1 MRAEIKKAR
10 AKKEMKLNEKIFQ
23 CRKRSGLSQEELA
36 DRLGVSRQAV
46 SKWELGT
53 ALPELDKLKLL
64 AKTFGVSTD
73 WLLDDEQGI
82 PQAPRQETQPV
93 AQQRSWVEDVPG
105 VIGKLLRR
113 YGWLAGVYLGV
124 AGAAFL
130 GLGALAKFMVG
141 RMFSGFDS
149 DFFMAPEMGNMI
161 TNDPVSIMATVIM
174 VVGAVLLVGGIVLAV
189 ILKRKGKK

>member
-1 MRAEIKKAR
+1 
-10 AKKEMKLNEKIFQ
+10 MKLNEKIFQ

-36 DRLGVSRQAV
+36 ERVGVSRQAV

-73 WLLDDEQGI
+73 WLLDDEQDI
-82 PQAPRQETQPV
+82 QQETRQEAETV
-93 AQQRSWVEDVPG
+93 VQQRSWVEDVPG

-113 YGWLAGVYLGV
+113 YGWLFGVYLAV

-130 GLGALAKFMVG
+130 GLGALARYMVG
-141 RMFSGFDS
+141 RMFSGFES
-149 DFFMAPEMGNMI
+149 GYSMMPEMRSAISN
-161 TNDPVSIMATVIM
+161 NPVSVMGTVIM
-174 VVGAVLLVGGIVLAV
+174 VVGAVLLVAGIILAV
-189 ILKRKGKK
+189 ILKRKGKE

>member
-1 MRAEIKKAR
+1 
-10 AKKEMKLNEKIFQ
+10 MKLNEKIFQ

-36 DRLGVSRQAV
+36 DRVGVSRQAV

-73 WLLDDEQGI
+73 WLLDDEQEI
-82 PQAPRQETQPV
+82 PQAPRQEMPPV
-93 AQQRSWVEDVPG
+93 VERHSWVEDVPG

-113 YGWLAGVYLGV
+113 YGWLFGVYLAI
-124 AGAAFL
+124 AGGAFL
-130 GLGALAKFMVG
+130 GLGALARFMVG

-149 DFFMAPEMGNMI
+149 DLFMTPEMGNMI

-174 VVGAVLLVGGIVLAV
+174 AVGAVLLIGGIVLAV

>member
-1 MRAEIKKAR
+1 
-10 AKKEMKLNEKIFQ
+10 MKLNEKILQ

-36 DRLGVSRQAV
+36 DRLGVSRQVV

-82 PQAPRQETQPV
+82 PQEPRQETQPV

-189 ILKRKGKK
+189 ILKRKGRK

>member
-1 MRAEIKKAR
+1 
-10 AKKEMKLNEKIFQ
+10 MKLNEKIFQ

-36 DRLGVSRQAV
+36 DRVGVSRQAV

-53 ALPELDKLKLL
+53 ALPEPDKLKLL

-73 WLLDDEQGI
+73 WLLDDEQEI
-82 PQAPRQETQPV
+82 PQAPRQEMPPV
-93 AQQRSWVEDVPG
+93 VERHSWVEDVPG

-113 YGWLAGVYLGV
+113 YGWLFGVYLAI

-130 GLGALAKFMVG
+130 GLGALARFMVG

-149 DFFMAPEMGNMI
+149 DLFMTPEMGNMI
-161 TNDPVSIMATVIM
+161 TNNPVSIMGAVIM
-174 VVGAVLLVGGIVLAV
+174 AVGAVLLIGGIVLAV

>member
-1 MRAEIKKAR
+1 
-10 AKKEMKLNEKIFQ
+10 MKLNEKIFQ

-36 DRLGVSRQAV
+36 DRVGVSRQAV

-64 AKTFGVSTD
+64 AKTFCVSTD
-73 WLLDDEQGI
+73 WLLDDEQEI
-82 PQAPRQETQPV
+82 PQEPRQETPPV
-93 AQQRSWVEDVPG
+93 AEQRSWVEDVPG

-130 GLGALAKFMVG
+130 GLGTLAKFIIG

-174 VVGAVLLVGGIVLAV
+174 AVGAVLLVVGIVLAV